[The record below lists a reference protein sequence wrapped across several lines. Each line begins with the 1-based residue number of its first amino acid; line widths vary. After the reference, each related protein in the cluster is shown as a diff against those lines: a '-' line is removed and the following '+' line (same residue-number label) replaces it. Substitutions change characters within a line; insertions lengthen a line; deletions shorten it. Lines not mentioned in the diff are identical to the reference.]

1 MLTLTVSNN
10 TKRKTIVIS
19 GSKTVAEAFAQ
30 ANIDASKGL
39 VSLDGMNIPASKQA
53 NSTLNDL
60 GAVDGSTL
68 MSIIKNDNAR

>member
-1 MLTLTVSNN
+1 MLTLTVSSN

-19 GSKTVAEAFAQ
+19 GSATVADAFAK
-30 ANIDASKGL
+30 AGIDASKGL
-39 VSLDGMNIPASKQA
+39 VSLDGCNLPASKQA
-53 NSTLNDL
+53 QTLDSL